1 MLMDKH
7 LKNVFKAV
15 DKQTKMLQ
23 KQMGKVNGNKFVKGQ
38 EKFVFENMMPPMI
51 HATVT
56 SYSRPILML
65 QCSNENDFTQNDIDI
80 ILDYLNDKVYNVIRN
95 QNATQNELREAFLRM
110 TCFAYMIEMLIDF
123 LLVHNL
129 VNTNPKF
136 MQHCKSHTSALINF
150 ISSVQERAAR
160 TGKIGFSGSNMAEI
174 DEFAGMI
181 KGMLLGIPVCDWY
194 QAYMLIFNRFLCN
207 RIGGKVEDWN
217 RPC

>member
-1 MLMDKH
+1 MIRDEH

-15 DKQTKMLQ
+15 DKQTKLLQ

-51 HATVT
+51 QATVT

-65 QCSNENDFTQNDIDI
+65 QCNKDVDFTQDDIDI
-80 ILDYLNDKVYNVIRN
+80 ILDYLDNKVYNVIRN
-95 QNATQNELREAFLRM
+95 PNATQNELREAFLRM

-123 LLVHNL
+123 LLEHNL
-129 VNTNPKF
+129 VYTNPKF
-136 MQHCKSHTSALINF
+136 IQHCKSHTSALINF
-150 ISSVQERAAR
+150 ISSIQERAVQ

-181 KGMLLGIPVCDWY
+181 NGMLSGIPVCDWY
-194 QAYMLIFNRFLCN
+194 QAYLLIFNRFLCN
-207 RIGGKVEDWN
+207 RIGGTVEDWD
-217 RPC
+217 RP